1 MSIRFSGYKMAL
13 AAAALT
19 LMAGVSAQS
28 GPGKPSA
35 PTASASQDQ
44 KMHIVMFREAP
55 LATYRG
61 ERAGLPTPPRHNSGK
76 RQGRIDVKSAL
87 AKAYVGDLK
96 KRQQQHEREIASTIG
111 RPLNIRSRMQ
121 HAVNAIVVDLS
132 AAEAAQLKRRPDIML
147 VEAYRVYV
155 QDTDA
160 GPALIGAPVVWSN
173 GSGLPP
179 GLRTDEPGAKGEGV
193 QGEAIVFGILDSG
206 INFSSPSFA
215 AIDGFGYQHTNPLG
229 AGNYLGACAAAGIDE
244 GACNDKL
251 IGGYDFVCGAPANAC
266 AVPGLTDEPSF
277 VDNNGHGSH
286 TASTAAGNQR
296 DVTFR
301 GAAVHMSGVA
311 PRGNIVA
318 FDICYT
324 RNSDGAGLCPNVS
337 AVAAVNQAMA
347 DGVVDVINYSIGGG
361 ASPWNEAVS
370 IAFLNATDAGIYV
383 AASAGNSGP
392 GAGTLGHNEPW
403 VSSTAAATHDRQGY
417 EFFFGVTGPTPVPAA
432 LTAILVSPGI
442 NGVPHTAAIPGT
454 TPLVVS
460 AGINSANDGC
470 NPFAAGTFQNAIAV
484 IRRGACSFT
493 IKTNNAG
500 AAGAIAVVI
509 ANNGAGGISPS
520 VQGTA
525 IPVFGIFQAD
535 GNALAS
541 FAAAN
546 TGLTAGIGYPA
557 LRIPGV
563 PDVLASFSS
572 RGPATFDVLKPDI
585 TAPGVQ
591 ILAAVAGAP
600 GALDLYNGTSMSS
613 PHQAGAAGLLR
624 QLHPSWSV
632 PEIKSALALAA
643 TQGVL
648 LEDGV
653 TPAGPFARGSG
664 RVQVD
669 QAARAGLV
677 MHETSDRY
685 FLANPGSGG
694 DPATLN
700 QPSMARADCTN
711 SCSFTRVFRSTRKNS
726 QAFLVRLE
734 GLGGSVSLGKINVKA
749 FGTQTLQVTID
760 GSQLPANG
768 LWRFGD
774 LVLTPEKPGANSSP
788 TLRLPIAVKVP
799 VPVIPL
805 LNLTGRSGAEG
816 SDQFYQVT
824 VPTGASSLIVRT
836 SGGTGDL
843 DLYVRQGQ
851 PPTDALFN
859 CRPFLDGN
867 NETCTIANP
876 AAGTWHI
883 RLNAFTAFSGASLT
897 AGYTN

>member
-1 MSIRFSGYKMAL
+1 MSIRFSGYKAAL

-28 GPGKPSA
+28 GPTKQSA
-35 PTASASQDQ
+35 QTASASQEQ

-55 LATYRG
+55 LATYGG

-76 RQGRIDVKSAL
+76 RQGRIDVKSGA

-96 KRQQQHEREIASTIG
+96 RRQQQHEREIAGAIG
-111 RPLNIRSRMQ
+111 RPLDIRSRMQ
-121 HAVNAIVVDLS
+121 HAVNAIVVDLTT
-132 AAEAAQLKRRPDIML
+132 AEAALLKRQPDIML
-147 VEAYRVYV
+147 VEAYRVYT

-160 GPALIGAPVVWSN
+160 GPALIGAPVVWNN

-179 GLRTDEPGAKGEGV
+179 GLRTDEPGSNSIQGEG
-193 QGEAIVFGILDSG
+193 IVFGILDSG

-215 AIDGFGYQHTNPLG
+215 AIDGLGYQHTNPLG
-229 AGNYLGACAAAGIDE
+229 AGNYLGACAAGGIDA

-266 AVPGLTDEPSF
+266 TVPGLSDEPSF

-286 TASTAAGNQR
+286 TAGTAAGNHR
-296 DVTFR
+296 DAMFR
-301 GAAVHMSGVA
+301 GTSVRMSGVA
-311 PRGNIVA
+311 PRANVVA

-337 AVAAVNQAMA
+337 AVAAVNQSIA
-347 DGVVDVINYSIGGG
+347 DDVVDVINYSISGG

-370 IAFLNATDAGIYV
+370 IAFLNASEAGIYV

-403 VSSTAAATHDRQGY
+403 VASTAAATHDRQGY
-417 EFFFGVTGPTPVPAA
+417 EFFFSVTGPAPVPAA
-432 LTAILVSPGI
+432 LTTILVTPGI
-442 NGVPHTAAIPGT
+442 NGAPHTSAIPGT

-460 AGINSANDGC
+460 AGINTTADGC
-470 NPFAAGTFQNAIAV
+470 SAFPAGTFAGAIAV
-484 IRRGACSFT
+484 IRRGTCSFT
-493 IKTNNAG
+493 IKTNNA
-500 AAGAIAVVI
+500 ANAGAIAVVI
-509 ANNGAGGISPS
+509 ANNAAGGISPS
-520 VQGTA
+520 VPGTT
-525 IPVFGIFQAD
+525 IPAFGIFQAD

-541 FAAAN
+541 FAAGK

-557 LRIPGV
+557 LRIAGV
-563 PDVLASFSS
+563 PDVLAAFSS

-591 ILAAVAGAP
+591 ILAPVAGAP
-600 GALDLYNGTSMSS
+600 EALSLYNGTSMSS

-632 PEIKSALALAA
+632 PEIKSALAMAA

-653 TPAGPFARGSG
+653 TLAGPFARGSG

-685 FLANPGSGG
+685 FLANPGAGG

-700 QPSMARADCTN
+700 QPSMARGDC
-711 SCSFTRVFRSTRKNS
+711 SSGCSFTRVFRSTRNNS
-726 QAFLVRLE
+726 QAFLVTLE
-734 GLGGSVSLGKINVKA
+734 GLAGSVSLGKINVKA
-749 FGTQTLQVTID
+749 FGKQTLQVTID

-768 LWRFGD
+768 LWQFGT
-774 LVLTPEKPGANSSP
+774 LVLKPEKPGANSSP

-799 VPVIPL
+799 VPVTSL
-805 LNLTGRSGAEG
+805 LDLTGLSGAAG
-816 SDQFYQVT
+816 SDQFFQVN
-824 VPTGASSLIVRT
+824 VPAGASSLIVRT

-843 DLYVRQGQ
+843 DLYVRQGL
-851 PPTDALFN
+851 PPTDASFN
-859 CRPFLDGN
+859 CRPFTDGN